1 MGDQLTRF
9 LVLDM
14 QQKSIG
20 LDDAAKGQ
28 KVISFS
34 DKNTLLAQIRHNL
47 TANKGTTNPHQ
58 VVAAKVKTIFAE
70 FFL

>member
-1 MGDQLTRF
+1 MGGQLTRF
-9 LVLDM
+9 LFFPDM

-47 TANKGTTNPHQ
+47 TANKGATNPHQ
-58 VVAAKVKTIFAE
+58 VVAAKV
-70 FFL
+70 FLILI